1 VNRGIII
8 VLVGIIALGLL
19 ALYALQ
25 QGPVLLLR
33 PPPDDRIAFIS
44 DRGGAAD
51 IWTMRADGTDARQV
65 TNDSAQDQIPAW
77 SPDGKEIV
85 SISDRNGQVYQVF
98 ISAWD
103 GRYTHCI
110 TSSEGTKDAPVWSRD
125 GKEISFVSG
134 GKVYG
139 VLRTGGPEE
148 QYLPAVGSV
157 GVELPGRTTYV
168 YAAWSPDGKSLLYVQ
183 ETDQGR
189 QAYVADRSAVES
201 GEEFKPTG
209 ITAARGLSAAWSP
222 SDNRVAG
229 AFIDRANDN
238 GIVVVDLE
246 AVKAEDLFARKNS
259 RLGPGNIVW
268 SPDGKTIAFEMWTVE
283 DGIPNRSV
291 GIYTVS
297 ASGGEPRPVVK
308 GDVREPSWSPDG
320 RQIAYTAIG
329 KKEMRDIHRVN
340 ADGTGDVNLT
350 NGRGDNYSPAWCPVP
365 RKGT

>member
-1 VNRGIII
+1 MNRGIII
-8 VLVGIIALGLL
+8 VFVGIIVLGLL

-25 QGPVLLLR
+25 QGPVLLLK
-33 PPPDDRIAFIS
+33 PPPEDRIAFVS
-44 DRGGAAD
+44 DRGGSPD
-51 IWTMRADGTDARQV
+51 IWTMRADGTDARPV
-65 TNDSAQDQIPAW
+65 TNDSADDQIPAW

-85 SISDRNGQVYQVF
+85 SISDRNGQTYQVF

-103 GRYTHCI
+103 GRYTHCV
-110 TSSEGTKDAPVWSRD
+110 TSSEGIKDVPVWSRD

-148 QYLPAVGSV
+148 QYLPAVASAGE
-157 GVELPGRTTYV
+157 ELRGRLMYE
-168 YAAWSPDGKSLLYVQ
+168 YGAWSPDGKSLLYVQ

-201 GEEFKPTG
+201 GEQFKPTG
-209 ITAARGLSAAWSP
+209 ITAARNLTAAWAP
-222 SDNRVAG
+222 SDNRVAAG
-229 AFIDRANDN
+229 FIDRNSDN
-238 GIVVVDLE
+238 GIVVADVE
-246 AVKAEDLFARKNS
+246 TVQAKDLFAWKNS
-259 RLGPGNIVW
+259 RLGPGKLVW
-268 SPDGKTIAFEMWTVE
+268 SPDGKTIAFEMWTIE
-283 DGIPNRSV
+283 EGIPNRSV

-320 RQIAYTAIG
+320 RQIVYTAIG
-329 KKEMRDIHRVN
+329 EKETRDIHRVN

-350 NGRGDNYSPAWCPVP
+350 NGRGDNYSPAWCPIP